1 MIFCLKNFSCI
12 VFSSLTPHKGVEV
25 SYENIFFEKNKKFF
39 CKVLKNQRGKAPFKP
54 FTEDVNNDQYAAS
67 ITKLE
72 MQSKTCLFKTT
83 FFLILFLFLST
94 FVAFSPAGAKVSDNG
109 YIETMEAFSRVAC
122 EDDDLFQFNKGLI
135 RGLTYTNKRALRAF
149 SQLDTVSADE
159 LVATIRRLVTEK
171 ISFNNLLLLEQ
182 FVTLEGAT
190 AENSWKYLEKLGSL
204 SYTPG
209 RVMTAFQLVNEI
221 SAPELIEIVDRV
233 KTLDAPAGWAFKA
246 FLDLPGLNS
255 DDIARAMHLLEI
267 MGEGQQWATEQCCKI
282 KGMNVSKALNI
293 ISMIPGLT
301 KTDAWNARGL
311 FKQGID
317 PQAAFSWVKNYF
329 RLEQQEQEELFFS
342 FSPADKALLL
352 KGFAEASNYLTWKI
366 NDLHSIT
373 DQRGREI
380 SSGTLGAISVSY
392 LNRIWTRLDW
402 KIREKYKTS
411 FYKALHNGKR
421 GSAIVVLRSATGK
434 ARVQAA
440 LDTTTANIYILLS
453 KGSELYD
460 SSFRDILVPVLT
472 ERIEE
477 VFAGNLLQFL
487 LEADPENNHVSDF
500 IISLAQR
507 GKLSVFFPVDP
518 VEQKHVLDLV
528 TESAFQDEN
537 SLILFSATFMKLLE
551 TIEPGTRTY
560 LIGRMLSAIREQNT
574 VFTIQL
580 RVILQYYLKY
590 YSEFVGE
597 VDKIRIKM
605 MMYEY
610 GGIPLQLYT
619 KTAFSEWKSDGRLS
633 SLSVFHDDDDG
644 RQSYLSNCNYLRKK
658 GYRPI
663 LSTSFDLG
671 APSSVLA
678 ETAGLLSSYAAAP
691 SKTMLALYKMQ
702 SRNPLVLDWV
712 KKINGTIISHSVFV
726 FQGEVMQEQL
736 LKLFLT
742 GGHEMFA
749 QRGHSYWRT
758 EQLID
763 PISKLLEN
771 GIVTADDLQ
780 RKQRFISLGSCGG
793 IRAYSELATLFN
805 NNVDIL
811 ATVGTGKAVI
821 NNPYNQFLFEAVAKA
836 NGDLSWD
843 DVSEQS
849 SQIFKQGLG
858 EDYLQPGSLP
868 AILHKIMDQKS
879 INHGTD

>member
-1 MIFCLKNFSCI
+1 
-12 VFSSLTPHKGVEV
+12 
-25 SYENIFFEKNKKFF
+25 
-39 CKVLKNQRGKAPFKP
+39 
-54 FTEDVNNDQYAAS
+54 
-67 ITKLE
+67 
-72 MQSKTCLFKTT
+72 MQHKTCLFNTT
-83 FFLILFLFLST
+83 LFFFLFLFLFT
-94 FVAFSPAGAKVSDNG
+94 LTAFSPAGAKVSENG
-109 YIETMEAFSRVAC
+109 YTETMESFRRVAC
-122 EDDDLFQFNKGLI
+122 EDDDLFQFNKGLVRI
-135 RGLTYTNKRALRAF
+135 LTYTNKRALRAF
-149 SQLDTVSADE
+149 AKLDTVSADE

-171 ISFNNLLLLEQ
+171 ISFNSLLLLEQ

-190 AENSWKYLEKLGSL
+190 AENSWQLLEKLASL
-204 SYTPG
+204 SYAPA
-209 RVMTAFQLVNEI
+209 RVVTAFQLVNEI
-221 SAPELIEIVDRV
+221 SAPELLTIVDRV
-233 KTLDAPAGWAFKA
+233 QNMDAPAGWAFKA
-246 FLDLPGLNS
+246 FLALPGLTS
-255 DDIARAMHLLEI
+255 DEIARVMHLLEI
-267 MGEGQQWATEQCCKI
+267 MNEGQQWATEQCCKI
-282 KGMNVSKALNI
+282 KGMNVSKALKI
-293 ISMIPGLT
+293 ISIIPGLS

-311 FKQGID
+311 FKQDID
-317 PQAAFSWVKNYF
+317 PQAAFFWVNDYF
-329 RLEQQEQEELFFS
+329 RLDQQQQEELFFS
-342 FSPADKALLL
+342 FSPAGKALLL

-380 SSGTLGAISVSY
+380 SSGTLGAISASY
-392 LNRIWTRLDW
+392 LGRIWTRLDR
-402 KIREKYKTS
+402 KVREKYKTS
-411 FYKALHNGKR
+411 FYKALHSGKR
-421 GSAIVVLRSATGK
+421 GSSIVVLRSATGK

-453 KGSELYD
+453 KGSDLYD
-460 SSFRDILVPVLT
+460 SSFRDILVPVLR
-472 ERIEE
+472 ERIAEA
-477 VFAGNLLQFL
+477 FDGNLLQFL

-507 GKLSVFFPVDP
+507 GKLSVFFPADP
-518 VEQKHVLDLV
+518 AEQRHVLDLV

-551 TIEPGTRTY
+551 TIEPATRTY
-560 LIGRMLSAIREQNT
+560 LIGKMLTAIREQNT
-574 VFTIQL
+574 VFTVQL

-590 YSEFVGE
+590 YSEYVGD

-619 KTAFSEWKSDGRLS
+619 KTAFSEWKSDGKLS

-644 RQSYLSNCNYLRKK
+644 RHSYLSNCNYLRKK

-671 APSSVLA
+671 VSSSVLA
-678 ETAGLLSSYAAAP
+678 ETAGLLSSYATAP
-691 SKTMLALYKMQ
+691 SKTMHALYRMQ
-702 SRNPLVLDWV
+702 SRNPLILDWV
-712 KKINGTIISHSVFV
+712 KKVNGTIISHSVFV
-726 FQGEVMQEQL
+726 FQGDAMQEQL
-736 LKLFLT
+736 LKQFLT

-763 PISKLLEN
+763 PISKLLED

-780 RKQRFISLGSCGG
+780 SKQRFMSLGSCGG

-821 NNPYNQFLFEAVAKA
+821 NNPYNQFLFEAVARA

-843 DVSEQS
+843 DLSEQS
-849 SQIFKQGLG
+849 ARIFKQGLG

-868 AILHKIMDQKS
+868 AILHKIMDQKT